1 MSAKRASIFYN
12 QRAVQLSQAY
22 HFQMCGITERI
33 NLQSMCRRGLL
44 WLEASSIPA
53 FGLQVLSPF
62 RQELPLRESLP
73 ENFII
78 SKAILTG

>member
-53 FGLQVLSPF
+53 LGLQVRSPF
-62 RQELPLRESLP
+62 RQLPPRESLP
-73 ENFII
+73 QKFII